1 MYQRKVGAGRKS
13 VSAERYD
20 PTEDDL
26 GMKMTHFT

>member
-1 MYQRKVGAGRKS
+1 MYQARIGNGRKS

-26 GMKMTHFT
+26 GRKTISD

>member
-26 GMKMTHFT
+26 GMTYFS